1 MSAYERLLRPILFR
15 MDPERVHNVALWA
28 IARGLIRGKLLV
40 DPRLE
45 RTVAGIRFPNPLGLA
60 AGFDKNGVALDRWK
74 DMGFGFAEA
83 GTATWLAQP
92 GNPKPRLFRLPEDR
106 AVINRFGFNNS
117 GAAELANRLRAAQP
131 GIPIGINIGKSK
143 AAPLEQAIQDYE
155 QSFSALK
162 HLGDYFVVNVSSP
175 NTPGLRTLQ
184 EKGPLTELLSTL
196 RKLDGNTPL
205 FVKVSP
211 DLSNGDLLDVVEVA
225 RTCRFTGIVAT
236 NTTLSRDGLS
246 TSIVQD
252 GGLSGKPLFARSNE
266 CLRILSEASQGELI
280 LIGVGGVFSG
290 DDLRGKLEL
299 GASLV
304 QIYTGWV
311 YGGPKSATRILLEF
325 LAGES

>member
-290 DDLRGKLEL
+290 DDLRRKLEI

>member
-311 YGGPKSATRILLEF
+311 YGGPKSAARILLEF

>member
-196 RKLDGNTPL
+196 RKLDSNTPL

-211 DLSNGDLLDVVEVA
+211 DLSNEDLLDVVEVA
-225 RTCRFTGIVAT
+225 KTCRFTGIVAT

-290 DDLRGKLEL
+290 DDLRRKLEI

-311 YGGPKSATRILLEF
+311 YGGPKSAARILLEF

>member
-196 RKLDGNTPL
+196 RKLDSNTPL

-211 DLSNGDLLDVVEVA
+211 DLSNEDLLDVVEVA
-225 RTCRFTGIVAT
+225 KTCRFTGIVAT

-290 DDLRGKLEL
+290 DDLRRKLEI

>member
-74 DMGFGFAEA
+74 EMGFGFAEA

-211 DLSNGDLLDVVEVA
+211 DLSNEDLLDVVEVA

-246 TSIVQD
+246 SSIVQD

-266 CLRILSEASQGELI
+266 CLRILSEASEGELI

-311 YGGPKSATRILLEF
+311 YGGPKSAARILLEF

>member
-290 DDLRGKLEL
+290 DDLRRKLEI

-311 YGGPKSATRILLEF
+311 YGGPKSAARILLEF

>member
-117 GAAELANRLRAAQP
+117 GATELANRLRAAQP

-143 AAPLEQAIQDYE
+143 AAPLEGAIQDYE

-211 DLSNGDLLDVVEVA
+211 DLSNEDLLDVVEVA
-225 RTCRFTGIVAT
+225 KTCRFTGIVAT

-246 TSIVQD
+246 SSIVQD

-290 DDLRGKLEL
+290 DDLRRKLEL

-311 YGGPKSATRILLEF
+311 YGGPKSAARILLEF

>member
-117 GAAELANRLRAAQP
+117 GATELANRLRAAQP

-143 AAPLEQAIQDYE
+143 AAPLEGAIQDYE

-196 RKLDGNTPL
+196 RKLDSNTPL

-211 DLSNGDLLDVVEVA
+211 DLSNEDLLDVVEVA

-246 TSIVQD
+246 SSIVQD

-290 DDLRGKLEL
+290 DDLRRKLEL

-311 YGGPKSATRILLEF
+311 YGGPKSAARILLEF

>member
-211 DLSNGDLLDVVEVA
+211 DLSNEDLLDVVEVA
-225 RTCRFTGIVAT
+225 KTCRFTGIVAT

-311 YGGPKSATRILLEF
+311 YGGPKSAARILLEF

>member
-290 DDLRGKLEL
+290 DDLRRKLEL

-311 YGGPKSATRILLEF
+311 YGGPKSAARILLEF

>member
-184 EKGPLTELLSTL
+184 EKGPLTGLLSTL
-196 RKLDGNTPL
+196 RKLDSNTPL

-211 DLSNGDLLDVVEVA
+211 DLSNEDLLDVVEVA
-225 RTCRFTGIVAT
+225 KTCRFTGIVAT

>member
-143 AAPLEQAIQDYE
+143 AAPLEGAIQDYE

-211 DLSNGDLLDVVEVA
+211 DLSNEDLLDVVEVA
-225 RTCRFTGIVAT
+225 KTCRFTGIVAT

-311 YGGPKSATRILLEF
+311 YGGPKSAARILLEF

>member
-184 EKGPLTELLSTL
+184 EKGPLTELLLTL
-196 RKLDGNTPL
+196 RKLDSNTPL

-211 DLSNGDLLDVVEVA
+211 DLSNEDLLDVVEVA
-225 RTCRFTGIVAT
+225 KTCRFTGIVAT

-290 DDLRGKLEL
+290 DDLRRKLEI